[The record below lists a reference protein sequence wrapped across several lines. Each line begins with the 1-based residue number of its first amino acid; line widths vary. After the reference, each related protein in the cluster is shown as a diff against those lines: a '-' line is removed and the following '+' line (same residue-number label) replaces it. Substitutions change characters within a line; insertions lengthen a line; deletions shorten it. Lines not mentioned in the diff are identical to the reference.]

1 MPRGNIQNLKTP
13 TPEQAR
19 ERGAKGGRA
28 YAENQKRRRLLKEEL
43 EALLEIGDN
52 QARLCLSL
60 YQKAL
65 EGDVRA
71 FEALR
76 DTIGQKPKDALTLDG
91 AIPVVI
97 TGDEEISD

>member
-1 MPRGNIQNLKTP
+1 MPRGNIKNLKAP

-28 YAENQKRRRLLKEEL
+28 YAANQKRRKLLKEEL

-76 DTIGQKPKDALTLDG
+76 DTIGQKPTDSLKLGG

-97 TGDEEISD
+97 AGDEEIRD